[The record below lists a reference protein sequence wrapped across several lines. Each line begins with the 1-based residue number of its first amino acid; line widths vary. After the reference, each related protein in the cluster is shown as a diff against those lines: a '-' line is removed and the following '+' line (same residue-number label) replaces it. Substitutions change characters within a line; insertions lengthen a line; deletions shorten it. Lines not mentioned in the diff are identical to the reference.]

1 MKEQSTKEA
10 FMRDFIK
17 AQKEMRPAIKDAK
30 NPRFQS
36 NYSDI
41 SSVLNAC
48 MEALYSNNLAMTQP
62 VEHKE
67 IGMVVTTRITHVT
80 GEFIETSL
88 PLMMQKQDM
97 QGLGSAITY
106 ARRYGLT
113 TLLGIPEDD
122 DDANLVTEFNP
133 PKSKAKSKPK
143 PRAKPKKVNS
153 SALQCPEGYT
163 HLQWLEE
170 YSKPYG
176 GLPVIEK
183 MVLDNGGKSSDEWTN
198 AQISVIIHRIDSGKV
213 KLERVEQTEKG

>member
-1 MKEQSTKEA
+1 MSNQSTKEA
-10 FMRDFIK
+10 FMKDFIK

-88 PLMMQKQDM
+88 PLIMQKQDM

-122 DDANLVTEFNP
+122 DDGNSVSSYNP
-133 PKSKAKSKPK
+133 PKTK
-143 PRAKPKKVNS
+143 RKPKKAEPKVTG
-153 SALQCPEGYT
+153 LQCPKGLS
-163 HLQWLEE
+163 HMQWLEQ
-170 YSKPYG
+170 YSQPYG
-176 GLPVIEK
+176 GLQVIEQR
-183 MVLDNGGKSSDEWTN
+183 VLDKGGSSSDQWTD
-198 AQISVIIHRIDSGKV
+198 AQIHQIINKIESGEAELK
-213 KLERVEQTEKG
+213 KLY